1 VVLSLKEINMTQ
13 TTKFMTAAALCTLGS
28 VAFAQSAGTWT
39 ARVGLTNI
47 TPQVSSG
54 DMTAP
59 SFPNTKSDV
68 GGDTQLSGG
77 ITYMYTDNI
86 AIDIPVALPFN
97 HKLKGAGALA
107 GAGQIGA
114 VKALP
119 FTVFGQ
125 YRFNAASAVF
135 RPYVGLGLT
144 YAYFFDESGSSAL
157 TAMTNPG
164 GSATRL
170 SVQSKF
176 ALTPQLGFTYV
187 LNDKWTLD
195 GSFSQ
200 TLLKTRTTFS
210 TGQTLD
216 ATLNPNTISLGIG
229 TKF

>member
-1 VVLSLKEINMTQ
+1 MEKSFQLLTGTLI
-13 TTKFMTAAALCTLGS
+13 LGS
-28 VAFAQSAGTWT
+28 ALSVSAQSAGTWT

-59 SFPNTKSDV
+59 SFPNTKADV

-125 YRFNAASAVF
+125 YRFNTASALF

-170 SVQSKF
+170 SVKSKF
-176 ALTPQLGFTYV
+176 ALTPQVGFTYV

-216 ATLNPNTISLGIG
+216 ATLNPHTFSLGIG

>member
-1 VVLSLKEINMTQ
+1 MKEINMKQ
-13 TTKFMTAAALCTLGS
+13 AMKLISVAALIS
-28 VAFAQSAGTWT
+28 VSAGTFAQSAGTWMG
-39 ARVGLTNI
+39 RVGLTNI
-47 TPQVSSG
+47 TPQVTSG

-59 SFPNTKSDV
+59 SFPSTKADV

-86 AIDIPVALPFN
+86 AIDIPVALPFK

-107 GAGQIGA
+107 GAGQIGE

-125 YRFNAASAVF
+125 YRFNEASSVF

-144 YAYFFDESGSSAL
+144 YAYFFGESGSSAL

-164 GSATRL
+164 GSATKL

-187 LNDKWTLD
+187 LTDKWTLD
-195 GSFSQ
+195 ASFSQ
-200 TLLKTRTTFS
+200 TLLKTRTSFS

-229 TKF
+229 TRF

>member
-1 VVLSLKEINMTQ
+1 MKHTMKFISL
-13 TTKFMTAAALCTLGS
+13 AALLALSGG
-28 VAFAQSAGTWT
+28 AFAQSAGTWT

-47 TPQVSSG
+47 TPQVASG

-59 SFPNTKSDV
+59 SFPGTKADV
-68 GGDTQLSGG
+68 SGDTQLGGG

-107 GAGQIGA
+107 GAGQIGE

-125 YRFNAASAVF
+125 YRFNEASAVF
-135 RPYVGLGLT
+135 RPYVGMGLT
-144 YAYFFDESGSSAL
+144 YAYFFGETGSAAL

-164 GSATRL
+164 GSATKL

-176 ALTPQLGFTYV
+176 ALTPQVGFTYA
-187 LNDKWTLD
+187 LTDKWTLD
-195 GSFSQ
+195 GSFSK
-200 TLLKTRTTFS
+200 TLLKTRTSFS

-216 ATLNPNTISLGIG
+216 ATLNPNTFSLGIG

>member
-1 VVLSLKEINMTQ
+1 MNTSLQLLTG
-13 TTKFMTAAALCTLGS
+13 ALILGS
-28 VAFAQSAGTWT
+28 ALGVSAQSAGTWT

-170 SVQSKF
+170 IVQSKF

>member
-1 VVLSLKEINMTQ
+1 MEKSLQLLTSTLI
-13 TTKFMTAAALCTLGS
+13 LGS
-28 VAFAQSAGTWT
+28 ALSVSAQSAGTWT
-39 ARVGLTNI
+39 ARVGFTNI

-54 DMTAP
+54 EMTAP
-59 SFPNTKSDV
+59 SFPNTKADV

-125 YRFNAASAVF
+125 YRFNAASAVL

-164 GSATRL
+164 GSATKL

-176 ALTPQLGFTYV
+176 ALTPQVGFTYV

-216 ATLNPNTISLGIG
+216 ATLNPHTFSLGIG

>member
-1 VVLSLKEINMTQ
+1 MNQTAKFISL
-13 TTKFMTAAALCTLGS
+13 AALISMSWGS
-28 VAFAQSAGTWT
+28 FAQSAGTWT
-39 ARVGLTNI
+39 GRVGLTNI
-47 TPQVSSG
+47 TPQVSSEK
-54 DMTAP
+54 MTAP
-59 SFPNTKSDV
+59 SFPNTKADV

-86 AIDIPVALPFN
+86 AIDIPLALPFR
-97 HKLKGAGALA
+97 HKLKGAGALD
-107 GAGQIGA
+107 GAGQIGE

-125 YRFNAASAVF
+125 YRFNEASSVF
-135 RPYVGLGLT
+135 RPYVGMGLT

-164 GSATRL
+164 GPSTKL

-176 ALTPQLGFTYV
+176 ALTPQLGFTYK
-187 LNDKWTLD
+187 LTDKLALD
-195 GSFSQ
+195 ASFSK
-200 TLLKTRTTFS
+200 TYLKTRTSFS

>member
-1 VVLSLKEINMTQ
+1 MEKSLQLLTGTLI
-13 TTKFMTAAALCTLGS
+13 LGS
-28 VAFAQSAGTWT
+28 ALSVSAQSAGTWT

-59 SFPNTKSDV
+59 SFPNTKADV

-125 YRFNAASAVF
+125 YRFNTASALF

-176 ALTPQLGFTYV
+176 ALTPQVGFTYV

-210 TGQTLD
+210 TGQTQD
-216 ATLNPNTISLGIG
+216 ATLNPHTFSLGIG

>member
-1 VVLSLKEINMTQ
+1 MKTSLQLLTGTLI
-13 TTKFMTAAALCTLGS
+13 FGAALS
-28 VAFAQSAGTWT
+28 VSAQSAGTWT

-59 SFPNTKSDV
+59 SFPNTKADV

-135 RPYVGLGLT
+135 RPYLGLGLT

-164 GSATRL
+164 GSATKL

-200 TLLKTRTTFS
+200 TLLKTRTSFS

-216 ATLNPNTISLGIG
+216 ATLNPHTISLSIG

>member
-1 VVLSLKEINMTQ
+1 MNTSLQLLTG
-13 TTKFMTAAALCTLGS
+13 ALILGS
-28 VAFAQSAGTWT
+28 ALGVSAQSAGTWT

-54 DMTAP
+54 NMTAP
-59 SFPNTKSDV
+59 SFPNTKADV
-68 GGDTQLSGG
+68 AGDTQLSGG

-86 AIDIPVALPFN
+86 AIDIPVALPFK

-107 GAGQIGA
+107 GAGQIGE

-125 YRFNAASAVF
+125 YRFNEASSVF

-164 GSATRL
+164 GSATTL
-170 SVQSKF
+170 SVKSKF

-187 LNDKWTLD
+187 LSDKWTLD
-195 GSFSQ
+195 ASFSQ
-200 TLLKTRTTFS
+200 TLLKTRTSFS

-229 TKF
+229 AKF

>member
-1 VVLSLKEINMTQ
+1 MNTSLQLLTG
-13 TTKFMTAAALCTLGS
+13 ALILGS
-28 VAFAQSAGTWT
+28 ALGVSAQSAGTWT

-54 DMTAP
+54 NMTAP
-59 SFPNTKSDV
+59 SFPNTKADV
-68 GGDTQLSGG
+68 AGDTQLSGG

-86 AIDIPVALPFN
+86 AIDIPVALPFK

-107 GAGQIGA
+107 GAGQIGE

-125 YRFNAASAVF
+125 YRFNEASSVF

-144 YAYFFDESGSSAL
+144 YAYFFDDSGSSAL

-164 GSATRL
+164 GSATTL
-170 SVQSKF
+170 SVKSKF

-187 LNDKWTLD
+187 LSDKWTLD
-195 GSFSQ
+195 ASFSQ
-200 TLLKTRTTFS
+200 TLLKTRTSFS

>member
-1 VVLSLKEINMTQ
+1 MKKSLQLLTGTLI
-13 TTKFMTAAALCTLGS
+13 LGS
-28 VAFAQSAGTWT
+28 ALSVSAQSAGTWT

-125 YRFNAASAVF
+125 YRFNTASAVF

-164 GSATRL
+164 GSATKL

-176 ALTPQLGFTYV
+176 ALTPQVGFTYV

-216 ATLNPNTISLGIG
+216 ATLNPHTFSLGIG

>member
-1 VVLSLKEINMTQ
+1 MEKSLQLLTGTLI
-13 TTKFMTAAALCTLGS
+13 LGS
-28 VAFAQSAGTWT
+28 ALSVSAQSAGTWT

-54 DMTAP
+54 DMTPP

-68 GGDTQLSGG
+68 SGDTQMSGG

-97 HKLKGAGALA
+97 HKLIGAGALA

-125 YRFNAASAVF
+125 YRFNAASAVL

-144 YAYFFDESGSSAL
+144 YVYFFDESGSSAL

-164 GSATRL
+164 GSATKL

-176 ALTPQLGFTYV
+176 ALTPQVGFTYV

-216 ATLNPNTISLGIG
+216 ATLNPHTISLGIG

>member
-1 VVLSLKEINMTQ
+1 MNTSLQLLTGTLI
-13 TTKFMTAAALCTLGS
+13 LGS
-28 VAFAQSAGTWT
+28 SLGVSAQSAGTWT

-164 GSATRL
+164 GSATKL

-176 ALTPQLGFTYV
+176 AVTPQVGFTYV